1 MQGES
6 PETYASL
13 SCLACSGDNMPSV
26 VQTSIP
32 IPRTSRTMVRIL
44 SNPRFLPARSLH
56 AAPMQNLVLP
66 FSLAFRA
73 ASKTGSMSSN
83 FEALVGVEYRDD

>member
-1 MQGES
+1 
-6 PETYASL
+6 
-13 SCLACSGDNMPSV
+13 
-26 VQTSIP
+26 
-32 IPRTSRTMVRIL
+32 
-44 SNPRFLPARSLH
+44 
-56 AAPMQNLVLP
+56 MQNLVLP